1 MRLEIPET
9 ANPNCYVFQLGF
21 RYPVC
26 VWQRQHYNQA
36 ISTLSRTFGEPAREN
51 YYTRSGQ
58 AGGPPVQRMSWPPDL
73 DERRW
78 YAGQRLWRARENP
91 RLDFWLVFQ
100 KESDRT
106 LAMMLIND

>member
-1 MRLEIPET
+1 MEIPER

-26 VWQRQHYNQA
+26 VWQRLHFHQA
-36 ISTLSRTFGEPAREN
+36 QSTLSRTFGEPARES
-51 YYTRSGQ
+51 YYTRSGV
-58 AGGPPVQRMSWPPDL
+58 AGGPPQQRMSWPPDL
-73 DERRW
+73 DQRRW
-78 YAGQRLWRARENP
+78 YAGQRLWRSRENP
-91 RLDFWLVFQ
+91 QRDFWFVFQ